1 MGGSSDFT
9 PVGLENRRKQTANA
23 TLRDDRSPAYLEL
36 GFSNDDTVYGSVWIE
51 NSMDGQAQPFQTTT
65 WLYYA
70 RIGGC
75 SNYPSPQK

>member
-36 GFSNDDTVYGSVWIE
+36 GFPDDDAVYGSV
-51 NSMDGQAQPFQTTT
+51 
-65 WLYYA
+65 
-70 RIGGC
+70 
-75 SNYPSPQK
+75 